1 MRVCCNVLIM
11 KLNIPDDK
19 KELFI
24 KTSIWNSVIEVFKSE
39 KNIDITEYLIS
50 IQIKWKT
57 ILVKTNKPIIN
68 SEALILNNKIKKNFW
83 EKLKKLWINFYDF
96 ELKYI

>member
-1 MRVCCNVLIM
+1 ME
-11 KLNIPDDK
+11 LNIPEDK

-24 KTSIWNSVIEVFKSE
+24 KTSIWNSIIEVFKNE
-39 KNIDITEYLIS
+39 KNIDITSYLVS
-50 IQIKWKT
+50 VQIRWKT

-68 SEALILNNKIKKNFW
+68 TEALILDDKIRLAFST
-83 EKLKKLWINFYDF
+83 KLKKLWINFYDF